1 MSVQESINSAIG
13 QAGLVAGIAKGATAQ
28 EGAAKATKEAAK
40 ATKEATANAQQAEA
54 IELEDKL
61 NQQFGAIIQS
71 EDAIKGNKKD
81 IKQYKLD
88 LKTAEGRLAE
98 MESHFVPDDRLAEID
113 PEHFITKER
122 LNAER
127 EKVNSLGLE
136 TKDNIKRARDS
147 IKYLKN
153 SIEIA
158 RKRQNIL
165 NERLKAIRGGN
176 E

>member
-13 QAGLVAGIAKGATAQ
+13 QAGIVAGLAKGVKAQ
-28 EGAAKATKEAAK
+28 EGVEK

-61 NQQFGAIIQS
+61 NNQFGEIFQN
-71 EDAIKGNKKD
+71 EDAIKEHKRD
-81 IKQYKLD
+81 IKQQKLD

-113 PEHFITKER
+113 PDHFITKER

-127 EKVNSLGLE
+127 EKVNALGLE
-136 TKDNIKRARDS
+136 TKDNIKKARDS

-153 SIEIA
+153 SVEIA
-158 RKRQNIL
+158 RKRQNLL

>member
-1 MSVQESINSAIG
+1 MSVQESINSTIG
-13 QAGLVAGIAKGATAQ
+13 QAGIVAGIAKGAKAQ
-28 EGAAKATKEAAK
+28 EDAAKATKES
-40 ATKEATANAQQAEA
+40 TANAKQAEA

-61 NQQFGAIIQS
+61 NQQFGEIFQN
-71 EDAIKGNKKD
+71 EEAIKGNKRD

-113 PEHFITKER
+113 PEHFISNER

-127 EKVNSLGLE
+127 EKVNALGLE
-136 TKDNIKRARDS
+136 TKDNIKRARFA
-147 IKYLKN
+147 IKSLKS

-158 RKRQNIL
+158 RKRQNLL
-165 NERLKAIRGGN
+165 NERLNAIRGGN

>member
-13 QAGLVAGIAKGATAQ
+13 QAGIVAGLAKGVKAQ
-28 EGAAKATKEAAK
+28 EGAAK

-61 NQQFGAIIQS
+61 NQQFGEIFQS
-71 EDAIKGNKKD
+71 EDAIKSNKRD

-98 MESHFVPDDRLAEID
+98 MESHFVPVDPKTSEGRLAEID
-113 PEHFITKER
+113 PDHFIPKER

-127 EKVNSLGLE
+127 EKVNALGLE
-136 TKDNIKRARDS
+136 TKDNIKRARYA
-147 IKYLKN
+147 IKSLKS

-158 RKRQNIL
+158 RKRQNLL
-165 NERLKAIRGGN
+165 NERLKEIRGGN